1 MKREEGKIGMRVYF
15 GRENGEETLGEIV
28 KINPKKFKVKTLES
42 RGVRKNHAIGT
53 IWTVPPSLCT
63 PESDVI
69 ECSKEMFGLVDVT
82 DMLKDALTD
91 NKPKL
96 FKPMLTQ
103 NQLPRRA
110 STTFSLDQIQLA
122 CDIATGDDGHTGI
135 RVAETLVGLRQRG
148 EIE

>member
-28 KINPKKFKVKTLES
+28 KINPKKFKVKTLEA

-63 PESDVI
+63 PESDVV

-82 DMLKDALTD
+82 DMLKDVLTD
-91 NKPKL
+91 NKPSL
-96 FKPMLTQ
+96 FGKSKPF
-103 NQLPRRA
+103 RDFK
-110 STTFSLDQIQLA
+110 TFSLSQIKLA
-122 CDIATGDDGHTGI
+122 CDIATGDDGYMGDK
-135 RVAETLVGLRQRG
+135 VAETLVGLRQRG